1 MDLLHQNVINP
12 KSLIYKTNKEVFM
25 DINIPSNVAVSDIS
39 DRKEVS
45 QPSHAIGTTASSSGA
60 DKIQTL
66 RTVDPMEKTGKKEV
80 QDTQLNA
87 TDTKELVEALNEYMD
102 DLQTNL
108 GFSIREDLDRQ
119 VVVEIKN
126 RETDELVKQIPSE
139 ELLTIM
145 EKMKE
150 LSGFLFDQSA

>member
-1 MDLLHQNVINP
+1 
-12 KSLIYKTNKEVFM
+12 M